1 MTNRRIAVLGA
12 GNMGRALITG
22 LLRSGTRPE
31 HLSVGEPSAASRER
45 LARELA
51 ITAAA
56 DNAAAVA
63 GASVVVLAVKPEEA
77 RAVLGALAGHWGA
90 RPPLLVSVA
99 AGLRVAALEAWCGP
113 GVAIV
118 RAMPNRP
125 ALVGAAATGLFAP
138 RAVAAPQRAVAEQLL
153 RSVGEVIW
161 VASEDALD
169 VVTALSGSG
178 PAYLFLLAQLM
189 AEAGERLGLEGTAAR
204 RLAAVTLYGAGLLAT
219 AGDGDLARLRAEVT
233 SPGGTTEAALRVLED
248 AKLSDTVARA
258 LGAATA
264 RARELAAAWPD

>member
-1 MTNRRIAVLGA
+1 
-12 GNMGRALITG
+12 MGRALITG

-31 HLSVGEPSAASRER
+31 HLSVGEPNAASRER

-77 RAVLGALAGHWGA
+77 RAALGALAGHWGA

-138 RAVAAPQRAVAEQLL
+138 RAVAAAQRAVAEQLL

-219 AGDGDLARLRAEVT
+219 SGDGDLARLRAEVT

-264 RARELAAAWPD
+264 RARELAAACPD